1 MDEECFNCAASA
13 SDSYTLVLESEKVLE
28 ETVVCEDCVSGF
40 RDENWIE
47 IHDPRFFEEEDYKDM
62 TDD

>member
-40 RDENWIE
+40 RDEDWIKVEDTSESTE
-47 IHDPRFFEEEDYKDM
+47 IND
-62 TDD
+62 